1 MEKRTTTIR
10 IPEELAEEAAI
21 IARGR
26 GISVNTLLVEAL
38 EAEVRRVKQDS
49 DFMDRL
55 RSLTDRDQEILDRLA
70 E

>member
-26 GISVNTLLVEAL
+26 GVSVNTLLVEAL